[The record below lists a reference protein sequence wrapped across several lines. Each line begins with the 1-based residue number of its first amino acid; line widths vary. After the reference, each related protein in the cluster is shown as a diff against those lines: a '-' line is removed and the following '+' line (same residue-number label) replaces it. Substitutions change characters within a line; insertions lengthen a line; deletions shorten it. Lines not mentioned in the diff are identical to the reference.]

1 MQDQAQG
8 AGAGALEEFLP
19 VVMAG
24 PTLSGTWQGPEGLN
38 LYLVLVLL
46 FPGLHALV
54 DSWIGTGR
62 IATSATELSPLLPT
76 CTWDLLCVHWS
87 LP

>member
-1 MQDQAQG
+1 MSFSPVLWQA
-8 AGAGALEEFLP
+8 LP
-19 VVMAG
+19 
-24 PTLSGTWQGPEGLN
+24 LSGTWQGPEGLE

-46 FPGLHALV
+46 FPGLHVLV

-62 IATSATELSPLLPT
+62 IATSPTELSPLLPT

-87 LP
+87 LPWS